1 MLQSRARPSPARIG
15 LPLPAMLNKNLAL
28 ALGSLTGLV
37 SLMAMVRLVSGAFDG
52 GLSVFA
58 WVITLLAMVP
68 WVAYAA
74 VRARHSRLTP
84 RNALAVAAL
93 DVAGLV
99 GVWLFVVGPVIALT
113 CSLAA
118 FAVIWI
124 RDWPERRAR
133 GEDRFVRFEELTADE
148 RD

>member
-1 MLQSRARPSPARIG
+1 
-15 LPLPAMLNKNLAL
+15 MLNKNLAL
-28 ALGSLTGLV
+28 ALGALTGLV
-37 SLMAMVRLVSGAFDG
+37 SLMAMVRLVGGAFDG

-74 VRARHSRLTP
+74 VRARHGRLTP
-84 RNALAVAAL
+84 RHGLVVAVL

-99 GVWLFVVGPVIALT
+99 TVWLFVLGPVIALI

-118 FAVIWI
+118 FAVIWV
-124 RDWPERRAR
+124 RDWPERDPR
-133 GEDRFVRFEELTADE
+133 GEDRFVRIEELTADE
-148 RD
+148 LD

>member
-1 MLQSRARPSPARIG
+1 MV
-15 LPLPAMLNKNLAL
+15 NKNLAL
-28 ALGSLTGLV
+28 ALGALTGLV

-58 WVITLLAMVP
+58 WVITLLAMLP

-74 VRARHSRLTP
+74 VRARHGRLTG
-84 RNALAVAAL
+84 RNALT
-93 DVAGLV
+93 VAGLDIV
-99 GVWLFVVGPVIALT
+99 GLIVVWLFVLGPVIALT

-118 FAVIWI
+118 FAVIWV
-124 RDWPERRAR
+124 RDWPEHRPRS
-133 GEDRFVRFEELTADE
+133 EERFVRIEELTADE

>member
-1 MLQSRARPSPARIG
+1 
-15 LPLPAMLNKNLAL
+15 MLNKNLAL
-28 ALGSLTGLV
+28 ALGALTGLV
-37 SLMAMVRLVSGAFDG
+37 SLVAMVRLVSGAFDG

-58 WVITLLAMVP
+58 WIITLLAMVP

-84 RNALAVAAL
+84 RTGLLVAALAVL
-93 DVAGLV
+93 GLV
-99 GVWLFVVGPVIALT
+99 VAWLFVLGPVVALA

-118 FAVIWI
+118 FGVIWV
-124 RDWPERRAR
+124 RDWPERRPR
-133 GEDRFVRFEELTADE
+133 GEDRFVRIEELTAEE